1 MGTHEDEKFV
11 AEKEIS
17 HVVEK
22 ESEVVGDMENVTK
35 DCDKREIFYFIVV
48 DEFFE
53 AKDAIVKIDAIV
65 SVKKLKEKYGDV
77 KNIGGGNYD
86 FLVLG
91 NFLGDVE

>member
-35 DCDKREIFYFIVV
+35 DCDKREIF
-48 DEFFE
+48 
-53 AKDAIVKIDAIV
+53 
-65 SVKKLKEKYGDV
+65 
-77 KNIGGGNYD
+77 
-86 FLVLG
+86 
-91 NFLGDVE
+91 